1 MDWKFWRKKETAEAP
16 SDGKNKKLDKP
27 RDLPQEVGR
36 YLVVDQS
43 LDPDWVWGLKC
54 VRKPKENSKS
64 TFDIRVFSSET
75 MAKHGV
81 KVRDYTSLD
90 NHMDLV
96 IFVGWYEKNTQNV
109 QLERLIKK
117 AV

>member
-1 MDWKFWRKKETAEAP
+1 MDWKFWQKKNTEEAP
-16 SDGKNKKLDKP
+16 SGSKTKRLEKP

-36 YLVVDQS
+36 HLVVDQG
-43 LDPDWVWGLKC
+43 LDPDWAWSLKC
-54 VRKPKENSKS
+54 VRKPRENSKS
-64 TFDIRVFSSET
+64 TFDIRIFSPVT
-75 MAKHGV
+75 MANHGV
-81 KVRDYTSLD
+81 KVSDYTSLD

-96 IFVGWYEKNTQNV
+96 IFVGWYDKNTQSV

>member
-1 MDWKFWRKKETAEAP
+1 MDWKFWQKKDTAGIP
-16 SDGKNKKLDKP
+16 SGDKTKRLEKP

-36 YLVVDQS
+36 YLVVDQG
-43 LDPDWVWGLKC
+43 LDPDWAWNLKC
-54 VRKPKENSKS
+54 VRKPRENSKS
-64 TFDIRVFSSET
+64 TFDIRIFSSAT
-75 MAKHGV
+75 VANHGV
-81 KVRDYTSLD
+81 KVSDYTSLD

-96 IFVGWYEKNTQNV
+96 IFVGWYDKNTQSV